1 MLIRS
6 LLLLVGLLSLGLGIL
21 GIFLPL
27 LPTVPFLLLAAFC
40 FARSS
45 NRLHLWLQQHP
56 HLGEPL
62 RHWQER
68 RAVRPVIKRRIMWL
82 STASFVLSIY
92 LVPLLW
98 VKVVLL
104 GGMLVLLWCVHRIP
118 EWNDEGKEG
127 HD

>member
-6 LLLLVGLLSLGLGIL
+6 LLLLTGLLSLGLGIL

-45 NRLHLWLQQHP
+45 TRLHLWLQQHP

-62 RHWQER
+62 RHWQQR
-68 RAVRPVIKRRIMWL
+68 RAVRPAIKRRIMWL
-82 STASFVLSIY
+82 SGASFSFSIY
-92 LVPLLW
+92 LVPMLW
-98 VKVVLL
+98 LKVMLL
-104 GGMLVLLWCVHRIP
+104 GGMLILLWCVHRIP
-118 EWNDEGKEG
+118 EWND
-127 HD
+127 